1 MTKSSLAHRASPIQF
16 ADCKPAAPNS
26 SALSKSPQLSVTD
39 GGSKDAGQRTRGFGA
54 LGSIWEVVSHPT
66 VAISPPNV
74 VTRRSL
80 TGHGMTAESLHCTEA
95 NSVTFRFCAPLH
107 LLVAYEQGERTAGET
122 FVEGLPPSKLRNL
135 ARRLTFV
142 PAGHEYREWHEPGTR
157 SRLTLFYF
165 DPALL
170 PTALGLRP
178 DDSKFAPRLLFED
191 LTLWH
196 AAMKLN
202 SLLEDV
208 SSAGRSYFQALGTVL
223 VYELIHS
230 SREQPAA
237 RQLRGGLAG
246 WQQRIITAYIE
257 EHLPKR
263 MPLST
268 LAQLVRLSRY
278 HFCRAFKQSFGVS
291 PQRYQNDRRIEYAKR
306 LLANPDLS
314 VTEVALQVGFGSST
328 SFAAA
333 FRKITGLSPST
344 YSRSL

>member
-1 MTKSSLAHRASPIQF
+1 MA
-16 ADCKPAAPNS
+16 
-26 SALSKSPQLSVTD
+26 
-39 GGSKDAGQRTRGFGA
+39 
-54 LGSIWEVVSHPT
+54 
-66 VAISPPNV
+66 
-74 VTRRSL
+74 
-80 TGHGMTAESLHCTEA
+80 AESVDCTEA
-95 NSVTFRFCAPLH
+95 KSVTFQFRAPRH

-142 PAGHEYREWHEPGTR
+142 PAGHEYRECHEPGTR

-170 PTALGLRP
+170 PTALGLRA

-208 SSAGRSYFQALGTVL
+208 SSADRSYFQALGTVL
-223 VYELIHS
+223 VHELIHS
-230 SREQPAA
+230 NREQTAV

-246 WQQRIITAYIE
+246 WQQRIVTAYIE
-257 EHLPKR
+257 EHLPTR
-263 MPLST
+263 MPLCT

-306 LLANPDLS
+306 LLANPGLS

-333 FRKITGLSPST
+333 FRKVTGLSPLT

>member
-1 MTKSSLAHRASPIQF
+1 
-16 ADCKPAAPNS
+16 
-26 SALSKSPQLSVTD
+26 
-39 GGSKDAGQRTRGFGA
+39 
-54 LGSIWEVVSHPT
+54 
-66 VAISPPNV
+66 
-74 VTRRSL
+74 
-80 TGHGMTAESLHCTEA
+80 MTAESLDCTEA
-95 NSVTFRFCAPLH
+95 KSVTFRFCAPLH
-107 LLVAYEQGERTAGET
+107 LLVAYEQGERTTGET

-142 PAGHEYREWHEPGTR
+142 PAGHEYREWHEPGTH
-157 SRLTLFYF
+157 SRLMLFYF

-170 PTALGLRP
+170 PTALGLRA
-178 DDSKFAPRLLFED
+178 DDSKLAPRLLFED

-202 SLLEDV
+202 SLLEDA
-208 SSAGRSYFQALGTVL
+208 SSADRPYFQALGTVL
-223 VYELIHS
+223 VYKLIRS

-246 WQQRIITAYIE
+246 WQQRNVTAYIE
-257 EHLPKR
+257 EHLTER
-263 MPLST
+263 IALAT
-268 LAQLVRLSRY
+268 LAQLARLSRF
-278 HFCRAFKQSFGVS
+278 HFSRAFKRSFGVS
-291 PQRYQNDRRIEYAKR
+291 PQRYQSGRRIEYAKR

-333 FRKITGLSPST
+333 FRKAAGLNPST